1 MPSDEVNDWRD
12 LCRAAITEKDPEKLM
27 AIIEKLN
34 RALESHEQQIQRR
47 PANAL
52 DHFQ

>member
-1 MPSDEVNDWRD
+1 MSSDEVNDWQD
-12 LCRAAITEKDPEKLM
+12 LCRAAIAEEDPEKLM

-34 RALESHEQQIQRR
+34 RALQNHEQQIQRS

-52 DHFQ
+52 DQFQ